1 MEKIRLTESQ
11 LRNVIKESVYQ
22 VLAEN
27 SENENWLGNVGNAV
41 GTAWR
46 GQGNI
51 TDRFKNGY
59 NKFNRLQDMDKKIQQ
74 YGNAYNENGFG
85 PVNNVQQQ
93 VNQLKQEIQ
102 QKTEQLDDLEK
113 QLATN
118 NSNGQMSR
126 NMGNLRRQM
135 GGNDYGMARTS
146 YKNGL
151 DANQYDRRYGTR

>member
-1 MEKIRLTESQ
+1 
-11 LRNVIKESVYQ
+11 
-22 VLAEN
+22 
-27 SENENWLGNVGNAV
+27 
-41 GTAWR
+41 
-46 GQGNI
+46 
-51 TDRFKNGY
+51 
-59 NKFNRLQDMDKKIQQ
+59 MDKKIQQ